1 MSHLITITSAHKKEK
16 RIAKSTQN
24 HQLFLG
30 YKKRS
35 LKKNMIKRA
44 KPQSM
49 RISLPLLYK
58 GKKVSNSHP
67 FFLDIIPLNSCA
79 FRTKFLHQYNTIMMM
94 WGSLNAIWMSC
105 TCFFFSGKKI
115 GLTRT
120 QKKSDWKIFMWCC
133 PWQPASQSTENPKN
147 ILPSNFWFFFFLRN
161 ALYKIV
167 LSNGMCN
174 SAVLSQTHDRA
185 ISKLQQLLLW
195 WLTLFCI
202 RL

>member
-1 MSHLITITSAHKKEK
+1 
-16 RIAKSTQN
+16 
-24 HQLFLG
+24 
-30 YKKRS
+30 
-35 LKKNMIKRA
+35 
-44 KPQSM
+44 M
-49 RISLPLLYK
+49 RISLPLLYME
-58 GKKVSNSHP
+58 KKCRPPTH

-105 TCFFFSGKKI
+105 TCFFFSEKKI

-120 QKKSDWKIFMWCC
+120 KKVTEKSLCGAA
-133 PWQPASQSTENPKN
+133 PWQPASQSTEKPKN

>member
-58 GKKVSNSHP
+58 EKKSVELP
-67 FFLDIIPLNSCA
+67 PIFLDIIPLNSCA

-94 WGSLNAIWMSC
+94 
-105 TCFFFSGKKI
+105 
-115 GLTRT
+115 
-120 QKKSDWKIFMWCC
+120 
-133 PWQPASQSTENPKN
+133 
-147 ILPSNFWFFFFLRN
+147 
-161 ALYKIV
+161 
-167 LSNGMCN
+167 
-174 SAVLSQTHDRA
+174 
-185 ISKLQQLLLW
+185 
-195 WLTLFCI
+195 
-202 RL
+202 